1 MKLNYYTINA
11 FAKNEIGGNPAG
23 IVFDAENLSNQEMQN
38 IAKYIG
44 FSETAFVSNSQ
55 EADFEVAFFT
65 PNAEVD
71 LCGHATIGLFNALFL
86 LKRIKPG
93 NYTLKTKAGI
103 LKIKIEKNGCIMMDQ
118 QKPTFYEVIDP
129 KEVIESLG
137 IELKDLNTDYPCQ
150 IVSTG
155 LKDILLPIRNKEI
168 LNSIKP
174 DFEKI
179 KEISKTHNIVG
190 FHLFAL
196 DDNDEAITA
205 NCRNFAPLYEIDEES
220 ATGTSNGALA
230 CYLWKYKIIKNS
242 NNMIFEQ
249 GEAMNKPSLI
259 SVDLDLSNNQI
270 DEVQVGGTASN
281 LQSLEVQL

>member
-11 FAKNEIGGNPAG
+11 FAKNEMGGNPAG
-23 IVFDAENLSNQEMQN
+23 IVFDAENLSKQEMQN

-55 EADFEVAFFT
+55 EADFEVSFFT

-86 LKRIKPG
+86 LKKIKPG

-103 LKIKIEKNGCIMMDQ
+103 LKIKIEENGCVMMDQ

-129 KEVIESLG
+129 KDIIESLG
-137 IELKDLNTDYPCQ
+137 IELKELNTDYPCQ

-155 LKDILLPIRNKEI
+155 LKDILIPIRNKEI

-174 DFEKI
+174 NFEKI
-179 KEISKTHNIVG
+179 KEISKSNNVVG

-196 DDNDEAITA
+196 NDKDEAITA
-205 NCRNFAPLYEIDEES
+205 HCRNFAPLYEINEES

-270 DEVQVGGTASN
+270 NEVQVGGTASN
-281 LQSLEVQL
+281 LKSLEVQL